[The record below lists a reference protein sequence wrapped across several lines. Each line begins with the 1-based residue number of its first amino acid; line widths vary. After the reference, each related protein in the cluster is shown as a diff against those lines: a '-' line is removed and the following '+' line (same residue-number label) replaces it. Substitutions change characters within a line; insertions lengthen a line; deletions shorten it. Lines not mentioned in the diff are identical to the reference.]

1 MSPMGW
7 ALLIGLL
14 AIFAVQSYASG
25 ARWKPLGLYHWGGA
39 AAALALLWVL
49 VSI

>member
-1 MSPMGW
+1 MSLRGLI
-7 ALLIGLL
+7 LLIGLL

-25 ARWKPLGLYHWGGA
+25 AKWERLGAHHLGGA
-39 AAALALLWVL
+39 AAALILLWVL